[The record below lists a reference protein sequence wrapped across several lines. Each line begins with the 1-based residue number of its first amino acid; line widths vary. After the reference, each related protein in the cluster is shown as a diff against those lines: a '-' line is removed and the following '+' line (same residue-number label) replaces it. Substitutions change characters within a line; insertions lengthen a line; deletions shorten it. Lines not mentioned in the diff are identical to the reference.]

1 MPPIAHRWAAL
12 AEHRDLK
19 LLRLIIF
26 PSPWGELLLEQEAVM
41 RGKVWAKRMIGAG
54 AVVSALLTQATP
66 SWGQAP
72 EQTVGQQID
81 LATVWALLQ
90 KLQAQVQDLHAHV
103 NDLKAEQQSAKAE
116 SAVLKKE
123 LEIAKSQLGAMA
135 VSANGSSAAQ
145 GGSAAPPRNP
155 STAETHQ

>member
-54 AVVSALLTQATP
+54 AAVAALLTPATP
-66 SWGQAP
+66 SWGQGP
-72 EQTVGQQID
+72 EQPAGPPID
-81 LATVWALLQ
+81 LATVGAPLQ
-90 KLQAQVQDLHAHV
+90 KLPGQRHDLDAHV
-103 NDLKAEQQSAKAE
+103 K
-116 SAVLKKE
+116 
-123 LEIAKSQLGAMA
+123 
-135 VSANGSSAAQ
+135 
-145 GGSAAPPRNP
+145 
-155 STAETHQ
+155 

>member
-54 AVVSALLTQATP
+54 AGVGALLTPATP
-66 SWGQAP
+66 SWGQGPAQP
-72 EQTVGQQID
+72 GGQQMD
-81 LATVWALLQ
+81 PATVWGPLP
-90 KLQAQVQDLHAHV
+90 KL
-103 NDLKAEQQSAKAE
+103 N
-116 SAVLKKE
+116 
-123 LEIAKSQLGAMA
+123 
-135 VSANGSSAAQ
+135 VSGH
-145 GGSAAPPRNP
+145 GLPPRGKNT
-155 STAETHQ
+155 TAVRRTPK

>member
-1 MPPIAHRWAAL
+1 MPPIARRWAAL

-54 AVVSALLTQATP
+54 AVVRGLLTQATP

-72 EQTVGQQID
+72 EQPVRPQIDPATVGGLCQNG
-81 LATVWALLQ
+81 
-90 KLQAQVQDLHAHV
+90 QAPVTDLHGKG
-103 NDLKAEQQSAKAE
+103 NSPKR
-116 SAVLKKE
+116 
-123 LEIAKSQLGAMA
+123 G
-135 VSANGSSAAQ
+135 
-145 GGSAAPPRNP
+145 
-155 STAETHQ
+155 

>member
-54 AVVSALLTQATP
+54 AVVGALLTQTTP

-72 EQTVGQQID
+72 EQPVGPQM
-81 LATVWALLQ
+81 APPTFGAPFQ
-90 KLQAQVQDLHAHV
+90 KRQGQVQDL
-103 NDLKAEQQSAKAE
+103 
-116 SAVLKKE
+116 
-123 LEIAKSQLGAMA
+123 
-135 VSANGSSAAQ
+135 AAQ
-145 GGSAAPPRNP
+145 EKAPKGGA
-155 STAETHQ
+155 